1 MKSHLSAYAFLA
13 VAAIP
18 FIYYL
23 LVLYSSWRFF
33 QQTLTRK
40 DFSPPV
46 SILKPIRGLDPEA
59 YENFAS
65 FCCQDYPDYEILFCV
80 GHADDPVIPTLEKL
94 IREFPKCQIRILFGS
109 GSRALNDK
117 VAKLGRL
124 VREAQHE
131 IVVMG
136 DSDVRVRPDYLR
148 TVVAPLADPR
158 VGAVTCFYMPA
169 RVQAFVGSLQALG
182 MVSGFYGGLLVG
194 WQLEGIRFALGPT
207 IATSRSR
214 LAEFGGLQAIENQ
227 PGDDLLV
234 GRLIADQGH
243 EVKLVPYTVIKLAGY
258 RSFGEL
264 LAKRMRWIVVMR
276 HMRRWGHIGL
286 LFTQGLPWSLAAV
299 VVSPWAGIA
308 VAFVSVY
315 LALRLAMTWIIGVRG
330 LKQPG
335 LWKVMPLIPLWDAF
349 AFFIW
354 MASFFRKSVRWRDG
368 EYCIRDGMLLPVA
381 ASLTEK

>member
-1 MKSHLSAYAFLA
+1 MNSNLSAYVFLA

-80 GHADDPVIPTLEKL
+80 GLADDPVIPTLEKL

-109 GSRALNDK
+109 RSRALNDK

-158 VGAVTCFYMPA
+158 VGAVDGKVHLYGKSNPK
-169 RVQAFVGSLQALG
+169 RVAQ
-182 MVSGFYGGLLVG
+182 
-194 WQLEGIRFALGPT
+194 
-207 IATSRSR
+207 
-214 LAEFGGLQAIENQ
+214 
-227 PGDDLLV
+227 
-234 GRLIADQGH
+234 
-243 EVKLVPYTVIKLAGY
+243 
-258 RSFGEL
+258 
-264 LAKRMRWIVVMR
+264 
-276 HMRRWGHIGL
+276 
-286 LFTQGLPWSLAAV
+286 
-299 VVSPWAGIA
+299 
-308 VAFVSVY
+308 
-315 LALRLAMTWIIGVRG
+315 
-330 LKQPG
+330 
-335 LWKVMPLIPLWDAF
+335 
-349 AFFIW
+349 
-354 MASFFRKSVRWRDG
+354 
-368 EYCIRDGMLLPVA
+368 
-381 ASLTEK
+381 